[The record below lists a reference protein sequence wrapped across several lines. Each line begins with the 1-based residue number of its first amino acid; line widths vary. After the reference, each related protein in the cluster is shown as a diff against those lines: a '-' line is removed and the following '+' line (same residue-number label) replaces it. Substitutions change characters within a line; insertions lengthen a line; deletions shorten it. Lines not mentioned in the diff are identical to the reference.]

1 MIWAYSMTVH
11 GVIHMADATHQA
23 PALLRRKDVQ
33 TRTGLARSTIYQHIK
48 AGTFPKPVPLVGRA
62 VGWVESEVSEWI
74 AERIKI
80 ARGETQIPGD

>member
-1 MIWAYSMTVH
+1 MIWAYSIIVH
-11 GVIHMADATHQA
+11 GVTHMAEAIHRA
-23 PALLRRKDVQ
+23 PALLRRKEVQ

-62 VGWVESEVSEWI
+62 VGWVESEVNEWI

-80 ARGETQIPGD
+80 GRDEIQVLGD